1 MRCVLKKKCTII
13 YKLFMWCA
21 FSKISIKK
29 CIIIYVVLNCPF
41 SSLNSHFCA
50 RICRECLVEKKKSL
64 SVCTKVIGA
73 DGRRKLVMSNRGWE
87 SLTSEQREAL
97 VMVIFVMAVMV
108 VIVVMAL
115 FMVVI
120 QITMK
125 LACQIWKIESFLILL
140 VFNQAG
146 VDPVLCNVPTI
157 ERVGGGGIRWSIF

>member
-1 MRCVLKKKCTII
+1 M
-13 YKLFMWCA
+13 
-21 FSKISIKK
+21 
-29 CIIIYVVLNCPF
+29 
-41 SSLNSHFCA
+41 
-50 RICRECLVEKKKSL
+50 
-64 SVCTKVIGA
+64 IGA

-125 LACQIWKIESFLILL
+125 LACQI
-140 VFNQAG
+140 
-146 VDPVLCNVPTI
+146 
-157 ERVGGGGIRWSIF
+157 